1 MATPDTRHSSGLI
14 VEDVRAMRTYLR
26 TMLQDEYV
34 QIDEAGSLREAREH
48 LRSSADNSPAFVV
61 LDLELPDGNGLDLM
75 HDMPLTTQVIA
86 LTAEVNR
93 EIELQCHNAGCD
105 AVLEKNRELLTLR
118 ELVKGRSNGST
129 TSSIRSPAP
138 SGSYIT
144 FLAEI
149 LGELDDAQRKSDFL
163 VIRRIAHRLRGTA
176 IHFGYPG
183 IGSAAKTVS
192 SALRAGRLGQ
202 FDTATS
208 SLRARIS
215 DALEAHHLQTRKTAI
230 TEAPLC
236 EFS

>member
-1 MATPDTRHSSGLI
+1 MASILIVDDELDIRDLLEGEFSGLGHDI
-14 VEDVRAMRTYLR
+14 ET
-26 TMLQDEYV
+26 
-34 QIDEAGSLREAREH
+34 AGSVKDALLLGGAKNF
-48 LRSSADNSPAFVV
+48 DVV
-61 LDLELPDGNGLDLM
+61 FLDIRMPDGNGLDLM

-105 AVLEKNRELLTLR
+105 AVLEKNRELLSLR

-192 SALRAGRLGQ
+192 SALRAGRLEQ